1 MSVFGALV
9 AFVEAVVWIGG
20 WSMLVGLPLAWLRL
34 RGSRAWVGRPDEG
47 RSLDL
52 MLLGEFVHRTVWV
65 AILWAWLTLV
75 ALEISDWEVSSIE
88 YLFLIWGP
96 PTVFVPCAVL
106 SLDVGRFPR
115 IVEELGRDQ

>member
-1 MSVFGALV
+1 
-9 AFVEAVVWIGG
+9 
-20 WSMLVGLPLAWLRL
+20 
-34 RGSRAWVGRPDEG
+34 
-47 RSLDL
+47 

-75 ALEISDWEVSSIE
+75 ALGISDWEVSSME

-96 PTVFVPCAVL
+96 PAVFVPCAVL

-115 IVEELGRDQ
+115 IVEELGRER